1 MSNTNT
7 NNNNNNNVQQYG
19 GIYGHLDLLLAW
31 SDNHVEVVVEE
42 WYVAEAAA
50 RGFAEA
56 MHWQRPF
63 C

>member
-1 MSNTNT
+1 MSYPTLSSAT
-7 NNNNNNNVQQYG
+7 QYW
-19 GIYGHLDLLLAW
+19 GIYGQLDLLLVW

-42 WYVAEAAA
+42 WYKEEAAA

>member
-1 MSNTNT
+1 MSHPSLSVTLT
-7 NNNNNNNVQQYG
+7 ATQYWG
-19 GIYGHLDLLLAW
+19 VYGPLDLLLVW

-42 WYVAEAAA
+42 WFVKEAAA

-56 MHWQRPF
+56 MFIERPF